1 MAELTT
7 LDPVFEGLLREV
19 ASDPDSRLLR
29 APRSRDVPR
38 WLSLDAP
45 ASANDMEL
53 GRAERELVR
62 VGREELAW
70 LFRQAALREL
80 IDGES
85 TRDEV
90 IRGRVVDAK
99 NQPIGR
105 EEIASRVVHVAPDA
119 TVDNQSLL
127 AITRW
132 IGKVNFVY
140 PTAAAL
146 AAASMRIVPTGQA
159 RAIAGLDYVL
169 HRNLASAESWLHAS
183 LLADGPGERALSTW
197 NNLSFTY
204 LLLGKLDRAR
214 AASLRAARIQPE
226 NLIARTG
233 LLVTALLMEQ
243 EELIKTAARSFE
255 ILNKEPEEPVVQLA
269 SRLRCQRA
277 SRELVITGAA
287 SDMLRRNR
295 VAAGTAER
303 IFDELV

>member
-38 WLSLDAP
+38 WLSLGAP

-70 LFRQAALREL
+70 LFRQAALREYV
-80 IDGES
+80 DGER
-85 TRDEV
+85 TRGEV
-90 IRGRVVDAK
+90 IRGREVDERHRPLEREA
-99 NQPIGR
+99 IAESARVARSHLAEEHDAHAVLERWLRESSHGR
-105 EEIASRVVHVAPDA
+105 
-119 TVDNQSLL
+119 
-127 AITRW
+127 
-132 IGKVNFVY
+132 

-146 AAASMRIVPTGQA
+146 AAASMRFAPSRHA
-159 RAIAGLDYVL
+159 RAIAGSDYLIRGEVV
-169 HRNLASAESWLHAS
+169 AAEEWLTAS
-183 LLADGPGERALSTW
+183 LAGEAANERAVPRW
-197 NNLSFTY
+197 NNLAFAY
-204 LLLGKLDRAR
+204 VRLRKPDRAR
-214 AASLRAARIQPE
+214 AASLRAAKVQPG
-226 NLIARTG
+226 NLIACTG

-243 EELIKTAARSFE
+243 EELVRTAARSFE
-255 ILNKEPEEPVVQLA
+255 FLESEPKEPAFQVA
-269 SRLRCQRA
+269 SRLRHQRA

-287 SDMLRRNR
+287 SVMLRRNR
-295 VAAGTAER
+295 VAAGAAER